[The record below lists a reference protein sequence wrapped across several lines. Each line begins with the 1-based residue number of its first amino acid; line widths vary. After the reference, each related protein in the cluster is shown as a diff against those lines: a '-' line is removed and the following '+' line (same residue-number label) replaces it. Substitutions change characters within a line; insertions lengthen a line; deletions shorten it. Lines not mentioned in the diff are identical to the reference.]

1 MRFRGLDLNL
11 LAALSML
18 LEERSVSRAAERLH
32 LSQPSAS
39 AALARLREY
48 FNDPLLEVQGK
59 RMILTPLAAG
69 LRPKLAELLGDV
81 DRMISQT
88 RTFDAAT
95 STRWFRIAVSDYL
108 VTVLFP
114 HLMALLHEQ
123 APRVRLDLRAP
134 ADSTRA
140 MLEQGEIDLVL
151 APEPLCLPDHP
162 AELLFE
168 ERFVVVGWE
177 RNPLLQEPL
186 TEEAFYG
193 TGHVATALGQI
204 SRASF
209 AEDRVL
215 ARGRERRVEV
225 TAFSFSQVPGLLVGT
240 SRLALMHE
248 RLAVAMAPHYPI
260 RFCAPPFE
268 FPVMREMVH
277 YHRGNSLD
285 PSLQWLVEKTHE
297 AARLCPA
304 SELMEG
310 R

>member
-11 LAALSML
+11 LAALAVL
-18 LEERSVSRAAERLH
+18 LEERSVSRSAERLH

-59 RMILTPLAAG
+59 RMILTPLALR
-69 LRPKLAELLGDV
+69 LRPQLAELLGDV

-95 STRWFRIAVSDYL
+95 STRCFRIAVSDYL

-114 HLMALLHEQ
+114 RLMALLQAQ
-123 APRVRLDLRAP
+123 APQVRIDLRAP
-134 ADSTRA
+134 TDSTRA
-140 MLEQGEIDLVL
+140 MLDQGEIDLML
-151 APEPLCLPDHP
+151 APEPLCLGDHP
-162 AELLFE
+162 TELLFE
-168 ERFVVVGWE
+168 ERFVVVGWDA
-177 RNPLLQEPL
+177 NPLLQGPL
-186 TEEAFYG
+186 TEEGFYAA
-193 TGHVATALGQI
+193 GHVATALGQI

-225 TAFSFSQVPGLLVGT
+225 TAFSFTQVPGLLVGT

-248 RLAVAMAPHYPI
+248 RLAITMASHYPI
-260 RFCAPPFE
+260 RHCEPPFD
-268 FPVMREMVH
+268 FPVMREMVQ
-277 YHRGNSLD
+277 YHRGNTLD
-285 PSLQWLVEKTHE
+285 PSLRWMVERIHE
-297 AARLCPA
+297 AALHRPGL
-304 SELMEG
+304 
-310 R
+310 